1 MKKIILPFFFV
12 IIFGC
17 KKEPLYNNYDEIT
30 HYSITDEEIFKFD
43 TINKFK
49 SIVGLGNY
57 EEMNFNKFEEEL
69 VSFAYKKN
77 EIKGNKIKQ
86 VDSIISNKIYH
97 GPMNIS
103 ACTPIYRDILILKKK
118 NKIVSILKICFDCGM
133 IANYGDEIE
142 NTFNE
147 KDIESDDYFN
157 NFNKFEKTLTS
168 KN

>member
-1 MKKIILPFFFV
+1 MKKIILLFFFV

-17 KKEPLYNNYDEIT
+17 KKEPIYNNYDEIT
-30 HYSITDEEIFKFD
+30 HYSITDDEIFKFD
-43 TINKFK
+43 TINEFK
-49 SIVGLGNY
+49 SIIGLGNY
-57 EEMNFNKFEEEL
+57 QKMDFDKFEDEL
-69 VSFAYKKN
+69 TSFTFKKN
-77 EIKGNKIKQ
+77 IITGNKIKQ

-97 GPMNIS
+97 GPLNIS

-118 NKIVSILKICFDCGM
+118 NKIVSILKICFSCNM

-142 NTFNE
+142 NNFNE

-157 NFNKFEKTLTS
+157 NFINLQKTLTN

>member
-1 MKKIILPFFFV
+1 MKKIILLFFFV

-17 KKEPLYNNYDEIT
+17 KKEPIYNNYDEIT

-43 TINKFK
+43 TINEFK
-49 SIVGLGNY
+49 SIIGLGNY
-57 EEMNFNKFEEEL
+57 QKMDFDKFEDEL
-69 VSFAYKKN
+69 TSFTFKKN
-77 EIKGNKIKQ
+77 IITGNKIKQ

-97 GPMNIS
+97 GPLNIS

-118 NKIVSILKICFDCGM
+118 NKIVSILKICFSCNM
-133 IANYGDEIE
+133 IANYGDEIK
-142 NTFNE
+142 NNFNE

-157 NFNKFEKTLTS
+157 NYINLQKTLTN

>member
-1 MKKIILPFFFV
+1 MKKIILFLFFV

-17 KKEPLYNNYDEIT
+17 KKEPIYNNYDEIT

-43 TINKFK
+43 TLNKFK
-49 SIVGLGNY
+49 SIIGLGDY
-57 EEMNFNKFEEEL
+57 QEMDFNKFEEEL
-69 VSFAYKKN
+69 ISFEFKKN

-97 GPMNIS
+97 GSIDLT
-103 ACTPIYRDILILKKK
+103 ACTPIYRDIIILRK
-118 NKIVSILKICFDCGM
+118 NKKIVSILKICFSCNM
-133 IANYGDEIE
+133 IANYGDEIK
-142 NTFNE
+142 NNFNE
-147 KDIESDDYFN
+147 KDIESDEYFN

>member
-1 MKKIILPFFFV
+1 MKKIILLFFFV

-17 KKEPLYNNYDEIT
+17 KKEPIYNNYDEIT

-43 TINKFK
+43 TINEFK
-49 SIVGLGNY
+49 SIIGLGNY
-57 EEMNFNKFEEEL
+57 QKMDFDKFEDEL
-69 VSFAYKKN
+69 TSFTFKKN
-77 EIKGNKIKQ
+77 IITGNKIKQ

-97 GPMNIS
+97 GPLNIS

-118 NKIVSILKICFDCGM
+118 NKIVSILKICFSCNM
-133 IANYGDEIE
+133 IANYGDEIK
-142 NTFNE
+142 NNFNE

-157 NFNKFEKTLTS
+157 NYINLQKTLTK

>member
-1 MKKIILPFFFV
+1 MKKIILLFFFV

-17 KKEPLYNNYDEIT
+17 EKEPIYNNYDEIT

-49 SIVGLGNY
+49 SIIGLGNY
-57 EEMNFNKFEEEL
+57 QKMDFDKFEGEL
-69 VSFAYKKN
+69 TSFTFKKN
-77 EIKGNKIKQ
+77 IITGKKLKQ

-97 GPMNIS
+97 GPLNIS

-118 NKIVSILKICFDCGM
+118 NKIVSILKICFSCNM
-133 IANYGDEIE
+133 IANYGDEIK
-142 NTFNE
+142 NNFNE

-157 NFNKFEKTLTS
+157 NFINLQKTLNN